1 MITLPFSL
9 CVCFKVNQLPLWQ
22 YCHKANKPWRG
33 SCDQVVQEYE
43 RAVIFRLGRLLSGGS
58 KGPGKKTFRAQ
69 RQRKEISIELIF
81 ARLGP
86 FHRGSPHLSSHR
98 GELAK
103 EGGIEKFQL
112 TSSSARLSSKNMS
125 RSRNCFELLKSW
137 SLFPC
142 LYNFRKDLPIR
153 YIYLYQSFL

>member
-98 GELAK
+98 GEG
-103 EGGIEKFQL
+103 EGGRDWGGARGGDRKVPIDFFP
-112 TSSSARLSSKNMS
+112 SSHLSGKNMS
-125 RSRNCFELLKSW
+125 RSRNCFGLLKSR
-137 SLFPC
+137 LLLVQF
-142 LYNFRKDLPIR
+142 
-153 YIYLYQSFL
+153 